1 MVKSYSVDE
10 QNLKRVVSNNSL
22 LGIGGGDSDSLYSQT
37 TRNTNVYHPLH
48 HVNSSSDIL
57 SQNMMQMPHHG

>member
-1 MVKSYSVDE
+1 MVASYSGD
-10 QNLKRVVSNNSL
+10 QQKLKRVMSNNSL

-48 HVNSSSDIL
+48 PVNSSSDIL
-57 SQNMMQMPHHG
+57 SQNMMQIPVHG